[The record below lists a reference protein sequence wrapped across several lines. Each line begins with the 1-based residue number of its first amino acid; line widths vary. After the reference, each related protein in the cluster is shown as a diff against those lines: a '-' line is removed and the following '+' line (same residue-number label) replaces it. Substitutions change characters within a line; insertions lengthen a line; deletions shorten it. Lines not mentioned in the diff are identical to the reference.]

1 MDICISD
8 IKEAS
13 LGYLRKLQSIEGD
26 LEIARRVVE
35 NDKQTVNFFLDEFS
49 RPFLDYIGGEIMKRD
64 GVYVRDIFCYYP
76 TVYAEYF
83 EFIGAGFLEN
93 IPEWHKVS
101 LYKGIKNNGGKD
113 ARLYT
118 YINTITVRYFI
129 AIKKK
134 EDKKKEIVGDNL
146 LETVDVNILKEYD
159 GFDEIVFEEEMH
171 RENVELKWAWGQ
183 LKKHEQLI
191 LQYLVI
197 EGLKPLDVFDTMIS
211 YINTN
216 LNPQLYSKKQKQD
229 AMSLMKQR
237 AKVHLRKLI
246 IEFRKKSEL

>member
-26 LEIARRVVE
+26 LEIARRVIS
-35 NDKQTVNFFLDEFS
+35 NDKQTVNYFLDEFS

-64 GVYVRDIFCYYP
+64 GVCMHNIWCYYP

-83 EFIGAGFLEN
+83 EFIGARFIEK

-134 EDKKKEIVGDNL
+134 EDKIKEIVGDNL

-159 GFDEIVFEEEMH
+159 GFDEIVLEEEAYH
-171 RENVELKWAWGQ
+171 EDAALKWAWER
-183 LKKHEQLI
+183 LEKREQLI

-197 EGLKPLDVFDTMIS
+197 EGLKPLDVFDTMVS

-229 AMSLMKQR
+229 AMSLLKQR

-246 IEFRKKSEL
+246 IEFRKKSK